1 MSVLLFLIPIA
12 AGIAFLGV
20 VGIFWSIKHNQ
31 FEDLKGASQRI
42 LYEKKIV
49 FKILAISR
57 ANIPMKNSMTKI

>member
-42 LYEKKIV
+42 LYEKK
-49 FKILAISR
+49 
-57 ANIPMKNSMTKI
+57 